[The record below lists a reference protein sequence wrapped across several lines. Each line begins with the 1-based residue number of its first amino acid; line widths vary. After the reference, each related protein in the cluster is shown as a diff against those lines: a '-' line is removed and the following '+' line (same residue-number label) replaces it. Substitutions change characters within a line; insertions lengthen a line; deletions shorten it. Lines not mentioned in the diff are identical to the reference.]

1 MATPLALFK
10 GHVQTRQQL
19 VPRPNPRKVSI
30 VAQSRGLQVETSNA
44 GPVVLITG
52 CSHGGIGH
60 ALAREFAENGC
71 RVVATSRSRS
81 KMTDLE
87 QDPRLFVQELDV
99 RSEQSVNEVLSNV
112 IDKFGQID
120 VLVNNAG
127 IQCVGPLAEI
137 PISAMENTFDTNVFG
152 TVRMTQAVVPH
163 MASKKKGKIVN
174 IGSVSVMSPSPWAG
188 VYTGTKAAI
197 HALTDSLRLELQPF
211 GIDVIDVVPGGIRSN
226 LANSAV
232 AVFKKWP
239 ELKLY
244 KPYEEAIIERA
255 FFFQRRK
262 PTPTETFAKD
272 TVAAVLKKNPPAW
285 FSSGRYS
292 TFMAIMYHM
301 PIWYKDFLQKKSL
314 MKKA

>member
-10 GHVQTRQQL
+10 GHVQTRPQL
-19 VPRPNPRKVSI
+19 VPRLNPRKVSI
-30 VAQSRGLQVETSNA
+30 VAQSRGLRMESDNA

-81 KMTDLE
+81 KMADLE
-87 QDPRLFVQELDV
+87 QDPRMFVHELDV
-99 RSEQSVNEVLSNV
+99 RSEQSVNNVMSNV
-112 IDKFGQID
+112 IDKFGQVD
-120 VLVNNAG
+120 VLVNSAG
-127 IQCVGPLAEI
+127 IQCVGPMAEI
-137 PISAMENTFDTNVFG
+137 PISTMQNTFDTNVFG

-163 MASKKKGKIVN
+163 MVSKKKGKIVN
-174 IGSVSVMSPSPWAG
+174 VGSISVMSPSPWAG

-197 HALTDSLRLELQPF
+197 HALTDSLRLELDHF
-211 GIDVIDVVPGGIRSN
+211 GIDVIDVVPGGIKSN

-232 AVFKKWP
+232 DVFKKMP

-244 KPYEEAIIERA
+244 KAYEEGMIERL

-262 PTPTETFAKD
+262 PTPAETFAKD
-272 TVAAVLKKNPPAW
+272 IVAVVLKKNPPAW

-301 PIWYKDFLQKKSL
+301 PIWFKDSLQRKAL
-314 MKKA
+314 MKKG

>member
-137 PISAMENTFDTNVFG
+137 PISAMENTFDTNVF
-152 TVRMTQAVVPH
+152 VVC
-163 MASKKKGKIVN
+163 N
-174 IGSVSVMSPSPWAG
+174 VSFANRR
-188 VYTGTKAAI
+188 
-197 HALTDSLRLELQPF
+197 RLELQPF